1 MFLGKFFL
9 ELDKEYCVTIP
20 ERFMGYLTDDVYITQ
35 GFDHNLWVFT
45 SDTFRE
51 IYNKLGQLNIA
62 DPLAR
67 LLFRLILGAAIEA
80 GLNGQEN
87 LKIPDDLRKYAHID
101 DQVLLIGQGDYFEIW
116 SPKNWEKQEDEIK
129 NTESNVERFSTFE
142 ITTR

>member
-9 ELDKEYCVTIP
+9 ELDKEYRVTIP
-20 ERFMGYLTDDVYITQ
+20 ERFRGFLTEDMYVTR
-35 GFDHNLWVFT
+35 GFDNNLWVFT

-51 IYNKLGQLNIA
+51 IYNKLRLLNIA

-67 LLFRLILGAAIEA
+67 LLFRLILGAATEA

-87 LKIPDDLRKYAHID
+87 LKITDDLRKYAHID
-101 DQVLLIGQGDYFEIW
+101 NQVLLIGQGDYFEIW
-116 SPKNWEKQEDEIK
+116 SPKDWEKQEDEIK
-129 NTESNVERFSTFE
+129 KTESNIERFSMFE